1 MEVHRQQKRKKDMK
15 KIISIALLAI
25 LTYSSS
31 ALGQTVQKITLQD
44 AINIALENNFQLK
57 QANNNLDL
65 SEKSITSEYA
75 DFLPNISASLSG
87 SRQTGR
93 QFIQET
99 ATFGDATS
107 QSINGSL
114 RASIPIF
121 NGFQN
126 LYSLK
131 ISQNNQESAEE
142 ELQRAKETVIF
153 TAATRFLQVLLD
165 QQLLEIARE
174 NLVTSV
180 KQLEQI
186 QAQVD
191 VGSRA
196 SVDGFNQESTV
207 ANNELTVTQRENS
220 LQLNK
225 LLLVRQ
231 LQIDPLG
238 NYEFVTPDISENNV
252 TNANTSA
259 YDLSTLIDQAIA
271 TRADYKSEVISV
283 QNLEYQLMLAK
294 MSLVPTLSANAS
306 ISTGYSDQYSIPDPL
321 NPGQRQNVDFGEQFF
336 DQRVGRGFGFSVNIP
351 LFNNWNRMYNIQSSK
366 VSVKNAELSLDNSR
380 LQIIQEVTQAYTD
393 YSSIIKQFD
402 ASKKSVIASEKAFET
417 QQERYNVGASTLIE
431 LSQAQA
437 TYVTAQSNFTQALY
451 NLVFQEKL
459 LDFYLGK
466 LSGESVEF

>member
-1 MEVHRQQKRKKDMK
+1 MK
-15 KIISIALLAI
+15 KIIFLTLLVFLANTGTI
-25 LTYSSS
+25 
-31 ALGQTVQKITLQD
+31 LGQSTQRITIQD
-44 AINIALENNFQLK
+44 AINIALENNYQLK
-57 QANNNLDL
+57 QANNNLEL
-65 SEKSITSEYA
+65 SEQSIKSEYA
-75 DFLPNISASLSG
+75 DFLPNISGSLSG

-99 ATFGDATS
+99 ASFGDATS
-107 QSINGSL
+107 QSISGSI
-114 RASIPIF
+114 RASVPIF

-131 ISQNNQESAEE
+131 ISQNNQESSEDR
-142 ELQRAKETVIF
+142 LQRAKETVIF
-153 TAATRFLQVLLD
+153 TTATRFLQVLLD
-165 QQLLEIARE
+165 QQLLEIAAE
-174 NLVTSV
+174 NLITSE

-196 SVDGFNQESTV
+196 SVDGYNQESTV

-225 LLLVRQ
+225 LLLIRQ

-238 NYEFVTPDISENNV
+238 DYEFVTPTISEESAK
-252 TNANTSA
+252 NANPSA
-259 YDLSTLIDQAIA
+259 YDLQELIDQAIA
-271 TRADYKSEVISV
+271 TRADYQSEIIDI
-283 QNLEYQLMLAK
+283 QNLEYQLLLSKA
-294 MSLVPTLSANAS
+294 SLIPTLSANAS
-306 ISTGYSDQYSIPDPL
+306 LSTGYSDQYSIPDPL

-336 DQRVGRGFGFSVNIP
+336 DQRINRGLGISLNIP
-351 LFNNWNRMYNIQSSK
+351 LFSNWNRMYNIQSSK
-366 VSVKNAELSLDNSR
+366 VNLKNAELSLGNSR
-380 LQIIQEVTQAYTD
+380 LQIIQEVTQAFTD
-393 YSSIIKQFD
+393 YSSIVKQFE
-402 ASKKSVIASEKAFET
+402 ASNKSLIASEKAFET

-437 TYVTAQSNFTQALY
+437 NYVTAQSNYTQALY

-466 LSGESVEF
+466 LSGEDVEF